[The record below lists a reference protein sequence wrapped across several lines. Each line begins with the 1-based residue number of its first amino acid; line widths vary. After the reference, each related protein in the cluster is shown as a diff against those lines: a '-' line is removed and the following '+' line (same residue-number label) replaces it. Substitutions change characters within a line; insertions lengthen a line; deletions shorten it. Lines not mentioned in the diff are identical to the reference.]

1 MLPLTP
7 GRYVSS
13 TLPSVTC
20 SGRGNVGPP
29 SEADRAQG
37 DAFCDELQV
46 LIAELDEKVVKLR
59 TELTRYRSARR
70 EAQVSRVQGM
80 LRAAAVERRKMLD
93 MLIGIGHS
101 YPCSHRTSVGNGR
114 D

>member
-1 MLPLTP
+1 
-7 GRYVSS
+7 
-13 TLPSVTC
+13 
-20 SGRGNVGPP
+20 VGPP

-37 DAFCDELQV
+37 DAFCDELQL
-46 LIAELDEKVVKLR
+46 LIAALDEKATKLR
-59 TELTRYRSARR
+59 TEMARYMSAGR
-70 EAQVSRVQGM
+70 EPQVLRVQSS

-101 YPCSHRTSVGNGR
+101 YPCSHRTSGGPGG

>member
-1 MLPLTP
+1 M
-7 GRYVSS
+7 
-13 TLPSVTC
+13 
-20 SGRGNVGPP
+20 GPP

-46 LIAELDEKVVKLR
+46 LIAALDEKVTKLR
-59 TELTRYRSARR
+59 TEMARYMSAGR
-70 EAQVSRVQGM
+70 EPQVLRVQSS

-101 YPCSHRTSVGNGR
+101 YPCSHRTSGGPGG

>member
-1 MLPLTP
+1 M
-7 GRYVSS
+7 
-13 TLPSVTC
+13 
-20 SGRGNVGPP
+20 GPP

-37 DAFCDELQV
+37 DAFCDELHA
-46 LIAELDEKVVKLR
+46 LIVALDGKVAKLR
-59 TELTRYRSARR
+59 TEMARYTAASRD
-70 EAQVSRVQGM
+70 AQVLRVQSS

-101 YPCSHRTSVGNGR
+101 YPCSHATSAGPGG